1 MMVTRRTVVGTREEL
16 ATVIRAIDARGD
28 LRAIGRPYRLPGED
42 RLGVELELL
51 EPARFTPTRTTGR
64 ATNRPPYHRPQ
75 TGYPPRPATARLGRR
90 TRRRRVPPYLLVAA
104 VLAALAAL
112 AGIAL
117 AVVWF
122 VHWIAAHAAVI
133 LGLLAMAGIGLL
145 LASGGAGG
153 CCVDLIK
160 RCGH

>member
-1 MMVTRRTVVGTREEL
+1 
-16 ATVIRAIDARGD
+16 
-28 LRAIGRPYRLPGED
+28 
-42 RLGVELELL
+42 VELELL
-51 EPARFTPTRTTGR
+51 EPARFTPTRNPGWAADRRPYRRPKTVYSPRR
-64 ATNRPPYHRPQ
+64 AT
-75 TGYPPRPATARLGRR
+75 TRLGRR
-90 TRRRRVPPYLLVAA
+90 TRRRRVSPYLLVA
-104 VLAALAAL
+104 VALAAL
-112 AGIAL
+112 AVLGGVAL

-133 LGLLAMAGIGLL
+133 IGLLAMAGIGLV